1 MKRYILI
8 FYTALLAL
16 SLSGQKQEVI
26 ASAGGYNAAGGISIS
41 WTLGETIIPTFKAAD
56 NSLILTHGFQQQLIV
71 TTIEENLFELVN
83 VTVYPNP
90 ASEILNIRFEVPLD
104 GEVDLYLLSQQG
116 SLVRVD
122 IIEAA
127 TVEKQ
132 INMQDLPAGVYFLR
146 LIKGKLS
153 NVYKV
158 VKLLG
163 SFYCPKAIFP
173 FFSWLPRAKSRGF
186 FCHALS
192 GLTIGG
198 GGISPGFTGGYSNYA
213 TVWLINM
220 AKSILLK

>member
-1 MKRYILI
+1 M
-8 FYTALLAL
+8 
-16 SLSGQKQEVI
+16 I

-104 GEVDLYLLSQQG
+104 GEVDLYLLSQKG

-132 INMQDLPAGVYFLR
+132 INMQNLPAGVYFLR

-158 VKLLG
+158 VKL
-163 SFYCPKAIFP
+163 
-173 FFSWLPRAKSRGF
+173 
-186 FCHALS
+186 
-192 GLTIGG
+192 
-198 GGISPGFTGGYSNYA
+198 
-213 TVWLINM
+213 
-220 AKSILLK
+220 